1 MFDQMFL
8 GFMDNNKKGWPNEKG
23 TKKGRIEYDFKDNFN
38 ILTMYRYYGTN
49 YHRKFQIMGHG
60 L

>member
-38 ILTMYRYYGTN
+38 I
-49 YHRKFQIMGHG
+49 
-60 L
+60 